1 MTLPQWHPTCSRF
14 ALQLRAI
21 MLDSVRKFF
30 CERDYLEVETPL
42 LSTDVVVDAH
52 LHPFTLPGANRTLYL
67 QTSPEAGM
75 KRLLAAGSGSIFQIT
90 RSFRCGESGERHN
103 PEFTIIEWY
112 GVGTTHIEQMQ
123 LTEALVRCVMQH
135 ASNFL
140 TQHAQLTQLAQG
152 KPQGSIAYQD
162 HWDPEPFTRVSYDDA
177 FRDVFGISVLNATV
191 PELLNACSVHG
202 ISVPEMSSGS
212 HSAFSSDLKDEI
224 LNVMMGIAVEP
235 KLGLR
240 HPTFIHGYPS
250 TQAALARL
258 DPQNPLTA
266 HRFELY
272 IQGLELCNGYYEL
285 TDTEE
290 LRQRDEFNNQRRS
303 DQNHDVLPGAP
314 LMMEAMR
321 HGLPDCSGVALG
333 FDRLVMLAQGATSI
347 HQVIPFPL

>member
-1 MTLPQWHPTCSRF
+1 MTHPQWHPTCSRL
-14 ALQLRAI
+14 ALQLRAT

-52 LHPFTLPGANRTLYL
+52 LHPFTLRGENRTLYL

-90 RSFRCGESGERHN
+90 RSFRRGESGERHN

-112 GVGTTHIEQMQ
+112 GVESTHIEQMQ
-123 LTEALVRCVMQH
+123 LTEALVRSVMEHASTFLAQH
-135 ASNFL
+135 AQF
-140 TQHAQLTQLAQG
+140 TQHAQNKQH
-152 KPQGSIAYQD
+152 GSMPCSD
-162 HWDPEPFTRVSYDDA
+162 HWSAEPFLRVSYDDA
-177 FRDVFGISVLNATV
+177 FRAVFGINVLNATI

-202 ISVPEMSSGS
+202 ISVPHMSSGS
-212 HSAFSSDLKDEI
+212 HSGFGNDLKDEI

-235 KLGLR
+235 ELGLR
-240 HPTFIHGYPS
+240 HPTFIHSYPS

-258 DPQNPLTA
+258 DPRNPFTA

-290 LRQRDEFNNQRRS
+290 LLQRDVFNNQRRS
-303 DQNHDVLPGAP
+303 EQNHDVLPGAP
-314 LMMEAMR
+314 LMMAAMR

-333 FDRLVMLAQGATSI
+333 FDRLVMLALGATSI